1 VETSRLALF
10 RNYLATLSRG
20 CSACNLLC
28 LKYLFSA
35 KLASAAPAV
44 LLTVAVAASVLLG
57 VAGAGAT
64 GHATVSGWDTWATRL
79 GLPLQTVPR
88 RIAPA
93 DTGRYKAST
102 RPRLG
107 TVRDRAGSRF
117 SPSRRRSP
125 LVLPLP
131 KNVQVTVTPT
141 GDSLKQYDVRET
153 VGTPTG
159 GIDYRDP
166 STISQQELLRFQE
179 RQAITDY
186 YRQKSQGGVAG
197 AGAAPGTAQAQRLIP
212 KIYLGPVADRIFGG
226 SYVDIRPA
234 GSLTLKAGARFNVNR
249 NPALTLRQQSVGDFI
264 FDQNMNLSLS
274 GQVGTKLKLTF
285 NYDTKAAFDFDNQMK
300 FDYAGQP
307 TDILRKLDLGNVSM
321 PLNNSLITGGSNL
334 FGAKAQLQFGRLGVT
349 ALAATLRGSQDEVRV
364 QNGAQSRTFEL
375 KASQYERD
383 RHFFLSQF
391 FRDRYDLALRGLPT
405 LSSGIQIRRLEVWI
419 TNDNRTTDQLRN
431 IVSLQDLGEPRRER
445 LYRPQFYNGSTRIAT
460 ASTPAANPANY
471 LYQSLLNG
479 GNASRDNLQV
489 EGFLNNLSTPGGG
502 VPLVKNLDY
511 ERVRARKLS
520 PSEYTYNAQLG
531 YVNLNTALLPDQ
543 VLAVSY
549 EYLFNGKSYT
559 VGETQ
564 TEYGGN
570 ADQNQVIYLKMLR
583 ATNPGVNRADPSV
596 NPDNPNLLTRN
607 TPTWDLMMKNVYP
620 LNTSQVNRDNFQLQL
635 IYKDDI
641 TGVDLISLKEGARI
655 QNLPLIQVLGLDRV
669 NANNDRNPDGNF
681 DYFSGITIDPDLGKI
696 IFPSVQPFGS
706 YLAAQFDTT
715 NADATIA
722 AAERLRVQKYVY
734 QALYNQTQSDAQQQ
748 QVKDKFYLRGRYQG
762 VSTDEI
768 NLPGIGVAQG
778 SVRVYAGS
786 TLLTEGTDYQ
796 VFYDQAKV
804 KILNAAYLNSANE
817 LRVQFEKN
825 ALVQVQPRKLLG
837 TRLDFAASKD
847 VLIGA
852 TAMHILENQ
861 APGINRVN
869 IGDEPANNTIL
880 GGDISLRKDS
890 RVLTKLVDALP
901 GISTKEISTVAFTGE
916 VAKLIAGR
924 AQLGRGE
931 NGVSY
936 LDDFENARTPYSL
949 GGLASIPAWRL
960 AATPAPI
967 AGSGLQ
973 TLANG
978 YQRAK
983 LAWYTIDQSYYT
995 GGTIAGGLRANTL
1008 TNNYTRGIP
1017 RNEVFPNRD
1026 LGATGNGYEYTFDMA
1041 YYPDER
1047 GPYNYTPNVD
1057 PQSNGRRFTG
1067 LQATNPTGNYG
1078 GISRGIT
1085 FDTDFDNA
1093 NVEYLEFWMMDPF
1106 TTGGTGLAAA
1116 ISDLRPN
1123 QQLKDSDI
1131 KGGKLVI
1138 NLGNVSEDLLA
1149 DQDQHEFE
1157 NGLPTPADANPAQ
1170 LVTPTPWGQVTT
1182 QQFLTDAFNA
1192 TAGARAQ
1199 QDVGLDG
1206 YSDDGERIFFGNYPS
1221 QYGTIAPIYGT
1232 LDDPSADNFRH
1243 YLDPRYDANNAQL
1256 LERYKDYD
1264 NYEGNS
1270 PENSQLSSTAYP
1282 DKEDLNRDNVVQ
1294 NSEQYYEY
1302 PIDLQP
1308 NQLQVG
1314 QGYITDKVTAPVTNA
1329 TGTSTGTVN
1338 WYQFRI
1344 PIRQPSRVQ
1353 GNGGQNFGYKNIR
1366 FLRMYMTGW
1375 QQPVILRMVQP
1386 QFVANQW
1393 RTYLSRIVDPRNTGG
1408 NVGINTDAD
1417 NFAISTVSV
1426 EENGPAAAAGT
1437 GAIPYVIP
1445 PNIQRDIEYGSTAVA
1460 RQQNEQSLRLVV
1472 TNLRAGYGKAAYK
1485 NLSTNLL
1492 RYKRLRMYLHGEAG
1506 NTTTKDKQ
1514 IRAFIRIGTD
1524 YSQNYYEYSQPL
1536 YLTPQGATSVTEIWP
1551 DSNNVDVP
1559 FQTFIDA
1566 KAARNLAI
1574 AQGRPGVSYNTPF
1587 NYPYTTESGRSA
1599 TITILGQPDFSQ
1611 VQGCMIG
1618 MLNPASNG
1626 DGGEKTV
1633 TMWADEF
1640 RVFDFDSQ
1648 GGWAANARANVKLA
1662 DLANITAT
1670 GSFIGVGFGGLQDK
1684 AQQRSTEDVLRGDLN
1699 ATVQADKFLPP
1710 ALNLRVPVLVQLGRE
1725 TRTPQYDPLNP
1736 DTKLD
1741 QSLQKFNGDNQR
1753 AAAYRDLVVTRTTT
1767 RSISLLNVRKDRA
1780 PAQTKIHPWDIENVA
1795 LSYAITERLYTD
1807 INTQRDYTR
1816 SFTAALAYVYQN
1828 QPRSFTPLAKV
1839 KALDNPYLKLF
1850 KEVNFSPLPSR
1861 FAFRTDLDRRYNERF
1876 LQRVVEPGT
1885 LPTTAGITGVYY
1897 KSFYINRVYE
1907 LRWDLTKALL
1917 LDYTATNRG
1926 VIDEGIGRSIGDSPD
1941 AQRNQML
1948 LRENLLRG
1956 GRTTNFNQN
1965 IGITYRLPLDKFP
1978 LTDWL
1983 SAETRYAAHYTW
1995 QAASTALRAPNPRN
2009 PLSPDP
2015 TDTASVRINLGNTIQ
2030 NNAELSATGKIDLVK
2045 LYNKVRF
2052 LNIINNA
2059 PAPVIN
2065 RPPAADPNSP
2075 GVPIAVRPKPTAP
2088 DTARKDP
2095 LRFVK
2100 AVLRAIMTARTINF
2114 TYARSNGTLLP
2125 GYLPSTQYLGMS
2137 PGFAAPGLGFI
2148 LGRQYEPRDLY
2159 ALASR
2164 NGWYTQRSEY
2174 LNTPLSNILTENL
2187 TARTAL
2193 EPFRGFTIQLDL
2205 RRQKIRNAEAYY
2217 RHAID
2222 TTTAAYQ
2229 TLGQLTPFNDLRNAP
2244 SQSLGTGSYSVSTI
2258 TIKSLF
2264 NDLSA
2269 NGEISRAFE
2278 RFVQNRRQVHDVL
2291 QAANPVT
2298 TITTQTTSG
2307 NTTSTASGYYSY
2319 NSQDV
2324 LLPAFMDAYW
2334 GRTSG
2339 SYQAKKFDPFAL
2351 IPLPNWTIEYRTLAD
2366 LPGLRDMFRSF
2377 VINHAYSSVYNLG
2390 SYTTTTNYDQQ
2401 PEFFGGVGG
2410 TPYLLNATGQYV
2422 PYYVVGQVSFL
2433 ESLAPLVG
2441 VNFQTINSV
2450 SGRAEYRSSRAIAL
2464 NITNAQVTELHTTE
2478 LIIGIGYAARGL
2490 KLPFRVGGEQRTLKN
2505 NLSARLDMSIRDN
2518 YTVQRSIIN
2527 VVDPQNATGLS
2538 PASAGISSSQV
2549 TNGALTVQLRPTV
2562 DYLLNSRL
2570 NLQFYFTQTI
2580 TQPRVSNA
2588 FRNATTEGG
2597 IQLRYSLQ

>member
-1 VETSRLALF
+1 M
-10 RNYLATLSRG
+10 
-20 CSACNLLC
+20 
-28 LKYLFSA
+28 KYLFSA
-35 KLASAAPAV
+35 KFTSATPAV
-44 LLTVAVAASVLLG
+44 LLTAAVAASVLLG
-57 VAGAGAT
+57 IEGAGAA
-64 GHATVSGWDTWATRL
+64 GRHSVGAWHTWATRL
-79 GLPLQTVPR
+79 GLPLQTAPLQTAPR
-88 RIAPA
+88 PGAGPG
-93 DTGRYKAST
+93 DTGRYKPST
-102 RPRLG
+102 RPRVG

-117 SPSRRRSP
+117 APGRRRSP

-131 KNVQVTVTPT
+131 KNVTLQVTPT

-153 VGTPTG
+153 VGAPG
-159 GIDYRDP
+159 SSVNYRDP
-166 STISQQELLRFQE
+166 STISQQELLRYQE

-186 YRQKSQGGVAG
+186 YRQKALGGVA
-197 AGAAPGTAQAQRLIP
+197 ATAAAPGSPQAQRLIP

-334 FGAKAQLQFGRLGVT
+334 FGAKAQMQFGRLGVT
-349 ALAATLRGSQDEVRV
+349 TVAATLRGSQDEVRV

-419 TNDNRTTDQLRN
+419 TNDNRTTDNLRN
-431 IVSLQDLGEPRRER
+431 VVALQDLGEPRRER
-445 LYRPQFYNGSTRIAT
+445 LYRPQFYNS
-460 ASTPAANPANY
+460 ASTATVASPAKNSANY
-471 LYQSLLNG
+471 LYSTLIG
-479 GNASRDNLQV
+479 GGSASRDNLQV
-489 EGFLNNLSTPGGG
+489 EGFLANLAPPGGA
-502 VPLVKNLDY
+502 VSLVKNLDY
-511 ERVRARKLS
+511 ERIRARKLT
-520 PSEYTYNAQLG
+520 PTEYTFNAQLG
-531 YVNLNTALLPDQ
+531 YVNLNTTLLPDQ

-564 TEYGGN
+564 SEYASN
-570 ADQNQVIYLKMLR
+570 ADQNQVIYLKMLK
-583 ATNPGVNRADPSV
+583 ATNPGVNTADPSV
-596 NPDNPNLLTRN
+596 NPANPNLATRN

-620 LNTSQVNRDNFQLQL
+620 LNTSQINRDNFQLQL

-641 TGVDLISLKEGARI
+641 TGVDLISLKEGLEI
-655 QNLPLIQVLGLDRV
+655 QNVPLIQVLGLDRV

-706 YLAAQFDTT
+706 YLQAQFDTVARVAST
-715 NADATIA
+715 DPPRQAVSA
-722 AAERLRVQKYVY
+722 AQAANERLLAQKYVY
-734 QALYNQTQSDAQQQ
+734 TALYNQTQSDAQQQ
-748 QVKDKFYLRGRYQG
+748 QTKDKFYLRGRYQG

-786 TLLTEGTDYQ
+786 TLLTEGVDYQ

-837 TRLDFAASKD
+837 ARFDFALSKD
-847 VLIGA
+847 VLLGA

-869 IGDEPANNTIL
+869 VGDEPANNTIL
-880 GGDISLRKDS
+880 GADISLRKES

-924 AQLGRGE
+924 SQLGRGE

-936 LDDFENARTPYSL
+936 LDDFENARTPYAL

-967 AGSGLQ
+967 AGSGLS

-995 GGTIAGGLRANTL
+995 GGTVAGGLAATTL
-1008 TNNYTRGIP
+1008 ANNYTRGIP

-1026 LGATGNGYEYTFDMA
+1026 LGATGNGFEYTFDMA
-1041 YYPDER
+1041 YYPEER
-1047 GPYNYTPNVD
+1047 GPYNYTPDIQGDGVHFANTA
-1057 PQSNGRRFTG
+1057 P
-1067 LQATNPTGNYG
+1067 TNYLGKYG

-1085 FDTDFDNA
+1085 FDTDFDNS
-1093 NVEYLEFWMMDPF
+1093 NVEYLEFWLMDPF
-1106 TTGGTGLAAA
+1106 TTGPTGLAAA
-1116 ISDLRPN
+1116 LNTDPN
-1123 QQLKDSDI
+1123 KIRTYDDNNIQ
-1131 KGGKLVI
+1131 GGRLVI
-1138 NLGNVSEDLLA
+1138 NLGNVSEDVLA

-1170 LVTPTPWGQVTT
+1170 LVTPTAWGQVTT

-1192 TAGARAQ
+1192 TPGARAV

-1206 YSDDGERIFFGNYPS
+1206 YNDAGEQAYFGNYPS
-1221 QYGTIAPIYGT
+1221 QFGTVAPIYAT
-1232 LDDPSADNFRH
+1232 LADPSADNFRH
-1243 YLDPRYDANNAQL
+1243 YLDPSYDAGNVQL
-1256 LERYKDYD
+1256 LGRYKNYD

-1294 NSEQYYEY
+1294 NSENYYEY
-1302 PIDLQP
+1302 TIDLQP
-1308 NQLQVG
+1308 GQLAS
-1314 QGYITDKVTAPVTNA
+1314 QGFVTDRITANIPSA
-1329 TGTSTGTVN
+1329 TGGTSQSVD
-1338 WYQFRI
+1338 WYQFRV
-1344 PIRQPSRVQ
+1344 PVRTPNRRTQ
-1353 GNGGQNFGYKNIR
+1353 GNIVGFKNIR
-1366 FLRMYMTGW
+1366 FVRMYMTGW
-1375 QQPVILRMVQP
+1375 RQPVVLRMVQP

-1393 RTYLSRIVDPRNTGG
+1393 RRYLSTIVDPQNTGG
-1408 NVGINTDAD
+1408 NLNTTTDAD
-1417 NFAISTVSV
+1417 AFDVSTVSV
-1426 EENGPAAAAGT
+1426 EENGPAAITGT
-1437 GAIPYVIP
+1437 PVIPYVVP
-1445 PNIQRDIEYGSTAVA
+1445 PNIQRDIEYGSTAVS

-1472 TNLRAGYGKAAYK
+1472 TNLRDGYGKGAYK

-1492 RYKRLRMYLHGEAG
+1492 RYKRLRMYLHGESSSP
-1506 NTTTKDKQ
+1506 NTHSGDV
-1514 IRAFIRIGTD
+1514 RAFIRIGTD
-1524 YSQNYYEYSQPL
+1524 YSQNYYEYSLPL
-1536 YLTPQGATSVTEIWP
+1536 RLTPQGSTAQSDIWY
-1551 DSNNVDVP
+1551 DENSIDVAL
-1559 FQTFIDA
+1559 QDFIDA
-1566 KAARNLAI
+1566 KTERNSQNNPQYTI
-1574 AQGRPGVSYNTPF
+1574 
-1587 NYPYTTESGRSA
+1587 PYVKTLPSGA
-1599 TITILGQPDFSQ
+1599 TITIVGQPDFSQ

-1618 MLNPASNG
+1618 VLNPVST
-1626 DGGEKTV
+1626 DPSDKTV
-1633 TMWADEF
+1633 TLWADEF

-1699 ATVQADKFLPP
+1699 ATVAADKFLPT
-1710 ALNLRVPVLVQLGRE
+1710 ALRLRVPVLVQVGRE
-1725 TRTPQYDPLNP
+1725 TRAPQYDPLNP

-1741 QSLQKFNGDNQR
+1741 QSLTKFGDNSAA
-1753 AAAYRDLVVTRTTT
+1753 AAAYRDLVITRTST
-1767 RSISLLNVRKDRA
+1767 RSLSLLNVRKDRS
-1780 PAQTKIHPWDIENVA
+1780 PTQTAVHPWDIENVA
-1795 LSYAITERLYTD
+1795 VSYAITERMYSD

-1816 SFTAALAYVYQN
+1816 SFTAALAYVYQT
-1828 QPRSFTPLAKV
+1828 QPKSFTPLAKV
-1839 KALDNPYLKLF
+1839 KALDNPYLKIF

-1876 LQRVVEPGT
+1876 LQRVVEPGQ
-1885 LPTTAGITGVYY
+1885 LPTAIDAGVFY
-1897 KSFYINRVYE
+1897 KSFYINRIYD
-1907 LRWDLTKALL
+1907 LKWDLTKALI

-1926 VIDEGIGRSIGDSPD
+1926 VIDEGLGRSVGDSPD
-1941 AQRNQML
+1941 AQRNQMM

-1956 GRTTNFNQN
+1956 GRTTNFNQTAAL
-1965 IGITYRLPLDKFP
+1965 TYRLPLDKFP

-1983 SAETRYAAHYTW
+1983 SADTRYAAHFTW
-1995 QAASTALRAPNPRN
+1995 QAASTALRAPNPKN
-2009 PLSPDP
+2009 ILNPDP
-2015 TDTASVRINLGNTIQ
+2015 TDTASVKINLGNTIQ
-2030 NNAELSATGKIDLVK
+2030 NNAELSANGKIDLVK

-2065 RPPAADPNSP
+2065 RPPPPDPNNPSLTP
-2075 GVPIAVRPKPTAP
+2075 VATRPQPAAP

-2100 AVLRAIMTARTINF
+2100 AVLRAIMTARTLNF
-2114 TYARSNGTLLP
+2114 TYTRSTGTLLP
-2125 GYLPSTQYLGMS
+2125 GYLPGTQYLGFS
-2137 PGFAAPGLGFI
+2137 PKFAAPGLGFI
-2148 LGRQYEPRDLY
+2148 LGQQYDPSALY

-2193 EPFRGFTIQLDL
+2193 EPFRGFNIQLDL

-2222 TTTAAYQ
+2222 TTSAAYR
-2229 TLGQLTPFNDLRNAP
+2229 TLGLLTPYNDLHNAP
-2244 SQSLGTGSYSVSTI
+2244 SQALGTGSYSVSTI

-2264 NDLSA
+2264 GDLSA
-2269 NGEISRAFE
+2269 NGEISKAFE
-2278 RFVQNRRQVHDVL
+2278 RFVQNRAVVQDRL
-2291 QAANPVT
+2291 QQANTP
-2298 TITTQTTSG
+2298 
-2307 NTTSTASGYYSY
+2307 ASGPATGYFSY

-2324 LLPAFMDAYW
+2324 LLPAFLDAYW
-2334 GRTSG
+2334 GRTSND
-2339 SYQAKKFDPFAL
+2339 YQAKKFDPFAL
-2351 IPLPNWTIEYRTLAD
+2351 IPLPNWTVEYRTLAD
-2366 LPGLRDMFRSF
+2366 LPGLRDVFRSF

-2390 SYTTTTNYDQQ
+2390 SYTTTTNYDQY
-2401 PEFFGGVGG
+2401 PEFANGVGG
-2410 TPYLLNATGQYV
+2410 IPYLLNATGQYV
-2422 PYYVVGQVSFL
+2422 PYYVIGQVSFL

-2441 VNFQTINSV
+2441 VNFQTMNSV

-2478 LIIGIGYAARGL
+2478 LIIGIGYAARGV
-2490 KLPFRVGGEQRTLKN
+2490 KLPFRVGGEQRVLKN

-2518 YTVQRSIIN
+2518 YTVQRSVIN
-2527 VVDPQNATGLS
+2527 VVDPQEATTS
-2538 PASAGISSSQV
+2538 NPASVGISSSQV
-2549 TNGALTVQLRPTV
+2549 TNGALTVQLRPTI
-2562 DYLLNSRL
+2562 DYLLNTRL

-2597 IQLRYSLQ
+2597 LQLRYSLQ